1 MRKLRLLAVVALA
14 IVGAGAAWAKDDIVI
29 EAKDGILIGAVAP
42 KTGEAATFGISS
54 ENGIRLAIDQVNEAG
69 GLLGGRKISL
79 ICEDD
84 KGDPVAGKVAFSR
97 LIERDGVRAVIGPVM
112 SKVAIAGAGVAE
124 QARVPMISTSATNP
138 LVTLGKKYVFRA
150 CFIDP
155 FQGKVM
161 AKFAYEALG
170 ARKAAVLYDAS
181 NDYNKGLAEVFRDV
195 FTEMGGKIIAFESY
209 PERSVDFRP
218 QLTKIAPAAPDAV
231 FMPNYYNDV
240 ALQAK
245 QAREI
250 GIKATLLGGD
260 GWDSPELVK
269 SAGAAV
275 EGGYFSN
282 HFTRESAAPR
292 VKAFVEAYQ
301 KRHGQPPD
309 ALASLGY
316 EAAQILTDAIKRAG
330 SDAPDKI
337 RDALEKTDLETITGR
352 ITFDENH
359 NPLKAAAILKIENG
373 QQRFQKWVKP

>member
-1 MRKLRLLAVVALA
+1 MRKLWLLAAVALA
-14 IVGAGAAWAKDDIVI
+14 VIGPGAARAKDD
-29 EAKDGILIGAVAP
+29 ILIGAVSP

-54 ENGIRLAIDQVNEAG
+54 ENGIRLAVDQVNDAG
-69 GLLGGRKISL
+69 GLLDGRKLRL

-84 KGDPVAGKVAFSR
+84 KGDPVTGKVAFSR
-97 LIERDGVRAVIGPVM
+97 LIERDGVCAVVGPVM

-124 QARVPMISTSATNP
+124 KSHVPMISTSATNP

-161 AKFAYEALG
+161 AKFAFETLG
-170 ARKAAVLYDAS
+170 ARTAAVLYDAS

-195 FTEMGGKIIAFESY
+195 FVELGGKVSAFESY

-218 QLTKIAPAAPDAV
+218 QLTKIRQTEPDVV

-250 GIKATLLGGD
+250 GIQGTLLGGD

-275 EGGYFSN
+275 EGGCFSN
-282 HFTRESAAPR
+282 HFTRESGAPR
-292 VKAFVEAYQ
+292 VKAFVESYQ
-301 KRHGQPPD
+301 KRYGQPPD

-316 EAAQILTDAIKRAG
+316 EATQILLDAIKRAG
-330 SDAPDKI
+330 SDAPDKV
-337 RDALEKTDLETITGR
+337 RDALEKTKLETITGL

-373 QQRFQKWVKP
+373 QQRFQTWVKP